1 MKTSVQRET
10 VDLSSYPDLVVI
22 YLGMRAQSLRGL
34 RTLFSFGPRI
44 RASVD
49 AAPDGLLHHETFVFS
64 LLPPHFAFRQYWR
77 DFESLERFTRA
88 SPHGEWWR
96 GYLRDTGGTG
106 FWHEAYSARGG
117 FEAVYVDVAV
127 PVGMK
132 QFAPVVP
139 PRGSMFTA
147 RHRLR
152 RRGGET
158 APPVLAERELYG
170 SE

>member
-1 MKTSVQRET
+1 MKTSIQRET
-10 VDLSSYPDLVVI
+10 VDLASYPDLVVI
-22 YLGMRAQSLRGL
+22 YLGMRVQSPRGL
-34 RTLFSFGPRI
+34 ATLFSFGPRI
-44 RASVD
+44 RAAVA
-49 AAPDGLLHHETFVFS
+49 AAPDGLLHHERFFFS

-96 GYLRDTGGTG
+96 SYLRGTGGTG
-106 FWHEAYSARGG
+106 FWHEAYSVRGG
-117 FEAVYVDVAV
+117 FEAVYVDVAA

-139 PRGSMFTA
+139 ARGSMFTA

-152 RRGGET
+152 RRGEPTEPPALGE
-158 APPVLAERELYG
+158 EELYG
-170 SE
+170 TE

>member
-1 MKTSVQRET
+1 VTTSIRRET
-10 VDLSSYPDLVVI
+10 VELSSFPDLVVI

-34 RTLFSFGPRI
+34 ATLLAFGPRI

-49 AAPDGLLHHETFVFS
+49 AGPDGLLHHETFLFS

-77 DFESLERFTRA
+77 DFESLERFTRE

-106 FWHEAYSARGG
+106 FWHEAYSVRGG
-117 FEAVYVDVAV
+117 FEAVYVDVASS
-127 PVGMK
+127 VGMK
-132 QFAPVVP
+132 HFAPVAP
-139 PRGSMFTA
+139 ARGSMFTA

-152 RRGGET
+152 RLGEPV
-158 APPVLAERELYG
+158 APPVVAERDLYAP
-170 SE
+170 E

>member
-1 MKTSVQRET
+1 VKTSIRRET

-34 RTLFSFGPRI
+34 ATLFSFGPRI
-44 RASVD
+44 RASAA
-49 AAPDGLLHHETFVFS
+49 AAPDGLLHHETFLFS

-77 DFESLERFTRA
+77 DFESLERFTRD

-96 GYLRDTGGTG
+96 TYLRDTAGTG
-106 FWHEAYSARGG
+106 FWHEAYSVRGG
-117 FEAVYVDVAV
+117 FEGVYVNVAA

-139 PRGSMFTA
+139 ARGSMFTA
-147 RHRLR
+147 RDRL
-152 RRGGET
+152 RRGGEPSE
-158 APPVLAERELYG
+158 PPVLGEKDLYG
-170 SE
+170 PG

>member
-1 MKTSVQRET
+1 MKTSIQRET

-34 RTLFSFGPRI
+34 ATLFSFGPRI
-44 RASVD
+44 RASVA
-49 AAPDGLLHHETFVFS
+49 AAPDGLLQHETFLFS

-77 DFESLERFTRA
+77 DFESLERFTRS

-106 FWHEAYSARGG
+106 FWHEAYSVRGG
-117 FEAVYVDVAV
+117 FEAVYVDVDA

-139 PRGSMFTA
+139 ARGSLFTA

-152 RRGGET
+152 RRAEAGAE
-158 APPVLAERELYG
+158 PVLRENELYG
-170 SE
+170 GE